1 MSSQDIQNLEAY
13 LFAEDKQTFL
23 SKLVPYTES
32 HLFFTLLHSLQTNT
46 KVAPEVDAQIQEYL
60 KSTGSSDARYI
71 HIKSLLKKFDDPSA
85 KDAEKNQVITQLLNQ
100 YLRFN
105 FNYSKPSDITTSAL
119 STDKKQLSSTLDAK
133 TVLLESKL
141 ENVYKSLHEFNQI
154 QQDAYSRLDTK
165 KIQDGDL
172 QVFERFVFSAQPTD
186 FEDFPKLIVELM
198 KKKKTET
205 NYVHGLLRNLS
216 LEQLHE
222 LAKLNSNFT
231 KDSQFVQELC
241 RKEFNVSNLYD
252 LGTGLSKP
260 EKRDLV
266 FKLYTWAKK
275 QQTPFTS
282 LISNALYEILQLDL
296 EMNKYD
302 KDLFIEYLKN
312 PIRNYPFICE
322 KHQRTLNA
330 RPYIENISIGSERI
344 NSHELIRRYL
354 EEFFAQAKD
363 TQPFTE
369 YLDSRFL
376 NEVFYSTKLM
386 LGQQVEVNQ
395 ALTPDQLKELAES
408 KEITICSYNKEF
420 YKGSDSVTL
429 QVRIKNIPSLM
440 VKVFEFKSENYYLKT
455 YNQLDGSI
463 NLDGLVAAEETNY
476 DFKEAPIRRFVHT
489 FNFESISKKKQGI
502 FIVDFIGNGL
512 SSRAVIRKGKIT
524 HLEQQTVAGQL
535 FTLVDD
541 ETNICKDGRTG
552 IWIKDHFYKADEK
565 GRILIPFSS
574 YRNEKAVLVH
584 NDFAELTDLQLKEE
598 SFEFKC
604 AYIYNYETFLMGN
617 QAKIL
622 VQPRLFLNNQPVDL
636 EVMKECSAVVTT
648 VNEDGVP
655 SKTPFDKLKFSATQD
670 FELEFSVPAKLR
682 QISVEVT
689 GKITPINKREPVA
702 YTSNH
707 QVKVDANN
715 GSNIFC
721 NLYLRYAKNGYE
733 VLVLGKNGEPKQNLT
748 INFAFQNR
756 YLTQKIRQTLQTDAQ
771 GRIHLGKL
779 EEVNSIEANL
789 QPLGDIGALRRTWNV
804 NNQKTV
810 NHPNNVRICEGDQIV
825 LPLLHNELNRH
836 KISFVQ
842 TLQDGTILKNQLK
855 SLKIDNHKLIISGLI
870 EGSYNLTLK
879 DVNHFVHITV
889 FKGAYWD
896 KNPGFLHTKNSLLN
910 IKKETNN
917 IVIADIKVQP
927 KAGSDVADLT
937 IQSYVDEPKFA
948 RFHVFG
954 VQFLE
959 SDVNRLI
966 QDLENNLP
974 YDNPADAFLGLKKSQ
989 YLNNRSLG
997 DEYCYVLDRRN
1008 KSRYLGNTLEKPQV
1022 LLKRT
1027 FVRETQTNEEQLTQ
1041 NQEFGSA
1048 PVEEES
1054 RSFAANS
1061 HALRGGP
1068 AMMKKMACKMAADE
1082 AYYGDFARSRTVAQ
1096 EVINNSPNFLTN
1108 ASLIYS
1114 NLKVDAQGK
1123 IVIPNF
1129 PYKKYS
1135 MLQIVATNL
1144 TSNVCQTFPLD
1155 SVEVPT
1161 KDLRQKARAKDSVFA
1176 INRVS
1181 KNILKGENEKI
1192 SDLTSTEIQVIDS
1205 IPKLF
1210 DIQKNLILSGGNSQV
1225 SQKFQSWEFLKE
1237 WESLSAQD
1245 KLRKYDK
1252 FASHELNLFV
1262 YFKDREFFN
1271 QTVLPF
1277 LHNKIEKSFV
1287 DYFLVDNVK
1296 QIQEY
1301 AGAQKFKDLNSLE
1314 KILLIIKIQTTDPAQ
1329 AKRLVESL
1337 ENKNSLEQVN
1347 INTFNKY
1354 FDTVLTSKKTDEE
1367 KSYEGASGAV
1377 NERLRRAPREAEA
1390 AAFGAPQMMMMSTAA
1405 STTNAYGA
1413 QRGFAP
1419 ESLARRASP
1428 RAAGMRGMEW
1438 NEEMAYDDDFAA
1450 GDEYLNKREQ
1460 IQAGF
1465 QELEKTK
1472 EYTERHYFEVIGK
1485 TVHIP
1490 LNKFWVDVA
1499 KHLVENGLSKPLLTQ
1514 NFIYSHSSL
1523 TELIATLALL
1533 SLPFKPKA
1541 HSYTNYEGRG
1551 LQIEA
1556 ASDFIIF
1563 SKAVT
1568 EADSDLKGEI
1578 LITQRFFDVQD
1589 RYTESEEEPGLQV
1602 EKEVDQ
1608 YIINKI
1614 YGSTVIVTNSS
1625 SSRQQLQV
1633 LVEVPE
1639 GSIPVNS
1646 LDYTKSHNITLNA
1659 FTTQTIEFLFYFPQV
1674 GKFKV
1679 NPPNVSK
1686 RGKVVAVGKV
1696 IEVEVKLEKTYAT
1709 LETLSAVLTKGSQ
1722 EDVLNFART
1731 KNIWNRKVFDF
1742 NAIYWLL
1749 LEKDFFLKFIEILR
1763 ERKYYDSIAWQFG
1776 FHHKDVRTVKEY
1788 FAAHPENTLT
1798 QHVQYVS
1805 SSILEVDKLQLL
1817 EYNPFINQRVH
1828 LLADSKN
1835 RILNVQLKEQYK
1847 KFILYLCERGQLST
1861 EHYLGLIYYLLLQDR
1876 IEEAIQF
1883 FGKINREELRKNHQH
1898 ELQYDYLSAYLDFYI
1913 GYPSFSIARETCQ
1926 KYLQY
1931 PVLSWRSLFV
1941 EVSNQLAEFDG
1952 KGQIEDEA
1960 TKNTEKRL
1968 NKDNAQKEEVVNI
1981 EVQDAKLLI
1990 THQNVREITLAF
2002 YRIDLEVLFSRN
2014 PFITQ
2019 SKDEFSYIQ
2028 PSEIEKIN
2036 IQNPQDLQKLTFEIP
2051 QKLQRYNLHVE
2062 LRTEEKRLSAT
2073 YFSTSLKVHIL
2084 ENYGQVK
2091 VLDVNDKPL
2100 IKTYVKC
2107 FAKGKDGKVSFYK
2120 DGYTD
2125 LRGRFDYATLNSN
2138 DISNIEKFAIFIMND
2153 DLGSVIKE
2161 AKAPSKL
2168 SRVEK

>member
-23 SKLVPYTES
+23 SKLVPHSES
-32 HLFFTLLHSLQTNT
+32 HIFFTLLHSLQTNT
-46 KVAPEVDAQIQEYL
+46 KVAPEVEAQIKEYI
-60 KSTGSSDARYI
+60 KSTPSRDARCL

-85 KDAEKNQVITQLLNQ
+85 KDAEKNEVITHLLNQ
-100 YLRFN
+100 YLHFN

-119 STDKKQLSSTLDAK
+119 STDKKQLPSKLDAK

-154 QQDAYSRLDTK
+154 QPEAYSRLDTK

-172 QVFERFVFSAQPTD
+172 QVFERFVFSALPTD
-186 FEDFPKLIVELM
+186 FEDFPKLILELM

-205 NYVHGLLRNLS
+205 YYVRDLLRNLS
-216 LEQLHE
+216 LEQLHG
-222 LAKLNSNFT
+222 LAQLNPNFT
-231 KDSQFVQELC
+231 KDSDFVQELC
-241 RKEFNVSNLYD
+241 KKEFNISNLYD

-266 FKLYTWAKK
+266 LKLYIWAKK

-282 LISNALYEILQLDL
+282 LTSNALYEILQLDL
-296 EMNKYD
+296 EMNKFD
-302 KDLFIEYLKN
+302 KDLFVEYLRN
-312 PIRNYPFICE
+312 PVRNYPYISE
-322 KHQRTLNA
+322 KHKKSLNA
-330 RPYIENISIGSERI
+330 RPLTQNISIGSERI
-344 NSHELIRRYL
+344 NSHELIKRYL

-369 YLDSRFL
+369 YIDSRYL

-395 ALTPDQLKELAES
+395 ALTPDQLKKLAES

-512 SSRAVIRKGKIT
+512 SSRAVIRKGKLA
-524 HLEQQTVAGQL
+524 HFEQQTVAGQL
-535 FTLVDD
+535 FTLIDD
-541 ETNICKDGRTG
+541 ETNICNDGRTG

-565 GRILIPFSS
+565 GRILIPFGSS
-574 YRNEKAVLVH
+574 RNEKAVLVH
-584 NDFAELTDLQLKEE
+584 NDFAELTDIQLKQET
-598 SFEFKC
+598 FEFKC

-622 VQPRLFLNNQPVDL
+622 VQPRLFLNSQPVGL

-670 FELEFSVPAKLR
+670 LELEFSVPAKLR

-689 GKITPINKREPVA
+689 GKITPINKREPVP
-702 YTSNH
+702 YTSYH
-707 QVKVDANN
+707 QVQVDANN

-748 INFAFQNR
+748 INFSFQNK
-756 YLTQKIRQTLQTDAQ
+756 YLTQKIHQTLQTDPQ

-779 EEVNSIEANL
+779 EEVNFIEANL
-789 QPLGDIGALRRTWNV
+789 QPFGDIGALRRTWNV

-810 NHPNNVRICEGDQIV
+810 NYPHNVRICEGDSITF
-825 LPLLHNELNRH
+825 PLLHNELNRH
-836 KISFVQ
+836 QISFVK
-842 TLQDGTILKNQLK
+842 TLEDGTILQNQLK
-855 SLKIDNHKLIISGLI
+855 SLKIDSKKLIISGLT
-870 EGSYNLTLK
+870 EGTYQLALK
-879 DVNHFVHITV
+879 DVNHDVQITV
-889 FKGAYWD
+889 FKGTYWD

-917 IVIADIKVQP
+917 IVITDIQVQP
-927 KAGSDVADLT
+927 KASSDVAELT

-966 QDLENNLP
+966 RDLENNLP
-974 YDNPADAFLGLKKSQ
+974 EDNPTDAFLGLKKSQ

-1027 FVRETQTNEEQLTQ
+1027 FVRETQTNEEQLAQ
-1041 NQEFGSA
+1041 NQEFDSA
-1048 PVEEES
+1048 PVEEEKES
-1054 RSFAANS
+1054 RAVMYKSK
-1061 HALRGGP
+1061 
-1068 AMMKKMACKMAADE
+1068 KKMDVAKKEKAYDKAD
-1082 AYYGDFARSRTVAQ
+1082 GGFARAPMSRVAVQ

-1114 NLKVDAQGK
+1114 NLQVDAQGK
-1123 IVIPNF
+1123 ITIPDF

-1144 TSNVCQTFPLD
+1144 ASNICQTFPLD
-1155 SVEVPT
+1155 SVEVPA
-1161 KDLRQKARAKDSVFA
+1161 KDLRQQARAKDSVFA

-1181 KNILKGENEKI
+1181 KNILKGETEKI
-1192 SDLTSTEIQVIDS
+1192 NDLTSTEIQVIDS

-1210 DIQKNLILSGGNSQV
+1210 DIQKNLILSANNSHI
-1225 SQKFQSWEFLKE
+1225 SPKFQSWEFLKE
-1237 WESLSAQD
+1237 WESLSAQE

-1262 YFKDREFFN
+1262 YFKDREFFT

-1287 DYFLVDNVK
+1287 DYFLLDDK
-1296 QIQEY
+1296 RQIQEY
-1301 AGAQKFKDLNSLE
+1301 AGAQRFKDLNSLE
-1314 KILLIIKIQTTDPAQ
+1314 KILLIIKVQNSDPAQ

-1337 ENKNSLEQVN
+1337 ENKNSLEKVDV
-1347 INTFNKY
+1347 NTFNKY
-1354 FDTVLTSKKTDEE
+1354 FDTILTSKKTEEEKAYEKSFAADAVLECAQVMPVAASFNYAPPGARMMMASASVGNSFGAARGMKAGGARGGRGGSRAVVEKKLARAESESDEE
-1367 KSYEGASGAV
+1367 EEG
-1377 NERLRRAPREAEA
+1377 E
-1390 AAFGAPQMMMMSTAA
+1390 
-1405 STTNAYGA
+1405 
-1413 QRGFAP
+1413 
-1419 ESLARRASP
+1419 
-1428 RAAGMRGMEW
+1428 
-1438 NEEMAYDDDFAA
+1438 EEMAYYEDDDA
-1450 GDEYLNKREQ
+1450 GEYLSKRER

-1472 EYTERHYFEVIGK
+1472 EYTERHYFEVVGK

-1499 KHLVENGLSKPLLTQ
+1499 QHIVENGLSKPLLTQ

-1563 SKAVT
+1563 TKAVA

-1578 LITQRFFDVQD
+1578 LIIQRFFDVQD

-1633 LVEVPE
+1633 LIEVPE
-1639 GSIPVNS
+1639 GAIPVNS

-1659 FTTQTIEFLFYFPQV
+1659 FSTQTIEFFFYFPQV

-1696 IEVEVKLEKTYAT
+1696 IEVEVKLEKIYAT

-1749 LEKDFFLKFIEILR
+1749 LEKNFFLKFIEILR
-1763 ERKYYDSIAWQFG
+1763 ERKYYDPIVWQFG
-1776 FHHKDVRTVKEY
+1776 FHHKDIRTIKEY
-1788 FAAHPENTLT
+1788 FAAHPENRLAQET
-1798 QHVQYVS
+1798 QYLS

-1847 KFILYLCERGQLST
+1847 KFVLYLCERGQLSA

-1876 IEEAIQF
+1876 VEEAIQF

-1913 GYPSFSIARETCQ
+1913 GYPNFSVARETCQ

-1952 KGQIEDEA
+1952 KGQIEDEV

-1968 NKDNAQKEEVVNI
+1968 NQDNAQKEEVANI
-1981 EVQDAKLLI
+1981 EVKDNKLLL

-2019 SKDEFSYIQ
+2019 SKDEFSFIQ
-2028 PSEIEKIN
+2028 PSEIEKVN
-2036 IQNPQDLQKLTFEIP
+2036 IQNPQDLQKLTLEIP
-2051 QKLQRYNLHVE
+2051 QKLQRFNLHIE

-2100 IKTYVKC
+2100 IKVN
-2107 FAKGKDGKVSFYK
+2107 FF
-2120 DGYTD
+2120 
-2125 LRGRFDYATLNSN
+2125 
-2138 DISNIEKFAIFIMND
+2138 
-2153 DLGSVIKE
+2153 
-2161 AKAPSKL
+2161 
-2168 SRVEK
+2168 